1 MQYIISEEDKALI
14 RQKNLDSRVKIN
26 ILSNDK
32 KILGVLTGVS
42 NFGSFSIDADSN
54 IRRTTNIQIKLDDL
68 FYDIEGKIETYLNVS
83 FEIFFGLKGMRNDE
97 YKYYRMGILYVTSNN
112 TSYDAVTNTLSLDL
126 SDGFAKLDGTINGQ
140 VGGSPTITIPVENDG
155 VKNTLKSAM
164 ISVIKSETDIKDY
177 IIDDVGEY
185 YGMPQNNEDYENYR
199 SLNPEWNVIPY
210 DLEFSSG
217 DTVASILNEIRD
229 LYPNCQLY
237 FDIYGN
243 LCFDMIPSNENSPIT
258 LNNDYI
264 QSILVANDSEIVS
277 YDRSQIK
284 NVVEVF
290 GQSYDVDR
298 FSETS
303 TYSSGIYSI
312 TLDSYDAYSAYT
324 IIAFKSVSANDMDST
339 YIKINNLSNLPLYYE
354 YTTTFVDKNIIGQDD
369 VSAIR
374 IMKNE
379 SNQFVAYY
387 LGQYQPHAICVLTDD
402 INDEIYTKTY
412 FAERY
417 NCIEKNVVMI
427 EGKNSPFSV
436 QKLGILFESKSGEEY
451 DNILSDSIA
460 IENAKYL
467 IYQHSVWNDIVTIT
481 TKFIPWLDVNTKVE
495 YKKKQEDDVHTYIIK
510 SISHDPSSDTSS
522 ITMHRFCSLYQ
533 E

>member
-1 MQYIISEEDKALI
+1 
-14 RQKNLDSRVKIN
+14 
-26 ILSNDK
+26 
-32 KILGVLTGVS
+32 
-42 NFGSFSIDADSN
+42 
-54 IRRTTNIQIKLDDL
+54 
-68 FYDIEGKIETYLNVS
+68 
-83 FEIFFGLKGMRNDE
+83 
-97 YKYYRMGILYVTSNN
+97 
-112 TSYDAVTNTLSLDL
+112 
-126 SDGFAKLDGTINGQ
+126 
-140 VGGSPTITIPVENDG
+140 
-155 VKNTLKSAM
+155 
-164 ISVIKSETDIKDY
+164 
-177 IIDDVGEY
+177 
-185 YGMPQNNEDYENYR
+185 MPQNNEDYENYR

-243 LCFDMIPSNENSPIT
+243 LCFDMIPSNENSPIV
-258 LNNDYI
+258 LNNEYL
-264 QSILVANDSEIVS
+264 QSILVANDTEKVS

-303 TYSSGIYSI
+303 TYSSGVYSI
-312 TLDSYDAYSAYT
+312 TLDSFDAYSSHT
-324 IIAFKSVSANDMDST
+324 IIAFKATSVNDTNST
-339 YIKINNLSNLPLYYE
+339 YIKVNNLSNLPLYYE
-354 YTTTFVDKNIIGQDD
+354 YTTTFINKNIIGQDD

-379 SNQFVAYY
+379 SGQFVAYY
-387 LGQYQPHAICVLTDD
+387 LGQYQPHALCVLTDD
-402 INDEIYTKTY
+402 VNDDIYTKAY

-417 NCIEKNVVMI
+417 NCLEKNIVMV
-427 EGKNSPFSV
+427 EGKNSPFSI
-436 QKLGILFESKSGEEY
+436 QKLGVLFESKSGEEY
-451 DNILSDSIA
+451 DNILSDSVA
-460 IENAKYL
+460 MENAKYL

-481 TKFIPWLDVNTKVE
+481 TKFIPWLDVNIKVE
-495 YKKKQEDDVHTYIIK
+495 YKKKQEDDAHIYIIK

>member
-1 MQYIISEEDKALI
+1 MQYIISEEDKVLI
-14 RQKNLDSRVKIN
+14 QQKNLDSRVKIN

-237 FDIYGN
+237 F
-243 LCFDMIPSNENSPIT
+243 
-258 LNNDYI
+258 
-264 QSILVANDSEIVS
+264 
-277 YDRSQIK
+277 
-284 NVVEVF
+284 
-290 GQSYDVDR
+290 
-298 FSETS
+298 
-303 TYSSGIYSI
+303 
-312 TLDSYDAYSAYT
+312 
-324 IIAFKSVSANDMDST
+324 
-339 YIKINNLSNLPLYYE
+339 
-354 YTTTFVDKNIIGQDD
+354 
-369 VSAIR
+369 
-374 IMKNE
+374 
-379 SNQFVAYY
+379 
-387 LGQYQPHAICVLTDD
+387 
-402 INDEIYTKTY
+402 
-412 FAERY
+412 
-417 NCIEKNVVMI
+417 
-427 EGKNSPFSV
+427 
-436 QKLGILFESKSGEEY
+436 
-451 DNILSDSIA
+451 
-460 IENAKYL
+460 
-467 IYQHSVWNDIVTIT
+467 
-481 TKFIPWLDVNTKVE
+481 
-495 YKKKQEDDVHTYIIK
+495 
-510 SISHDPSSDTSS
+510 
-522 ITMHRFCSLYQ
+522 
-533 E
+533 